1 LWRSS
6 NCPGYS
12 FDVDVAGG
20 GGGGGELGGGAER
33 GGGGGAKGGG
43 GGEGTRLGISVAPT
57 LAMVWFGVTLYA
69 DPYEAIILPWAL

>member
-1 LWRSS
+1 MWAVFED
-6 NCPGYS
+6 PS
-12 FDVDVAGG
+12 FFTSGKAALTPRAYL
-20 GGGGGELGGGAER
+20 LGGGAER